1 MGTGVLAV
9 VKGEVSTRWGSLGLC
24 SGPSVKSLEAP
35 FLLVKG
41 RGAQLGIPVLWGVAS
56 SDTEFLYF

>member
-1 MGTGVLAV
+1 M

-24 SGPSVKSLEAP
+24 SGPPVKSLEAP

-41 RGAQLGIPVLWGVAS
+41 RGAQLGIPVLWGVAF